1 MKKLLS
7 LFVLILMAFL
17 LVGCDSIMDQI
28 KGASGD
34 GDGDGDDKTEE
45 QASDKLE
52 VSQTQ
57 SEQKMQEIAA
67 NGYELTFVYT
77 SKDDDGEE
85 TGEMTMGAKGN
96 VVWFLTGEDGMAIVD
111 DETQYHLYSYE
122 ESVYSFEYTL
132 PKEGSEELLSQYQS
146 IASPYLYFANSYD
159 GSLKKGADA
168 KVSGRSCY
176 TYEIDYSALAAV
188 YGQMEGISN
197 LKYKVYVDKTLGITM
212 KVEVSATANGVS
224 SDFSYEVTSF
234 KQGSEVTAP
243 RLPEPTP
250 VEEDE

>member
-34 GDGDGDDKTEE
+34 GDGDDKTEE

-52 VSQTQ
+52 MSKAQ
-57 SEQKMQEIAA
+57 SEEKFQEIAA

-77 SKDDDGEE
+77 SKDDEGEE
-85 TGEMTMGAKGN
+85 TGEMTMGAKGS
-96 VVWFLTGEDGMAIVD
+96 VVWFLTDGDGMAIVEE
-111 DETQYHLYSYE
+111 ETQFHLYSCE
-122 ESVYSFEYTL
+122 EGVYSFEYTL

-146 IASPYLYFANSYD
+146 IASPYLYWANNYD

-168 KVSGRSCY
+168 TVSGRSCY
-176 TYEIDYSALAAV
+176 TYELDYSVIAGAYAQL
-188 YGQMEGISN
+188 EGISD
-197 LKYKVYVDKTLGITM
+197 LKYKIYVDKTLGITM
-212 KVEVSATANGVS
+212 KVEASATSDGVSASFT
-224 SDFSYEVTSF
+224 FEVTSF
-234 KQGSEVTAP
+234 KQGSEVTVP

-250 VEEDE
+250 VGEEDE